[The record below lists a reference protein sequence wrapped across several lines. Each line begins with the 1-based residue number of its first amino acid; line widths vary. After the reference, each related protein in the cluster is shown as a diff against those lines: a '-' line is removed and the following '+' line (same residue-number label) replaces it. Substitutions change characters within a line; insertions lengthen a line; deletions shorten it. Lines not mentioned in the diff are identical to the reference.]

1 MSNDKIE
8 SPNGEERRGEMK
20 KLLLIIVFVLATSIG
35 YSQEAY
41 IELLRSDVKT
51 KKVAIIT
58 EVIQFTNEEANAF
71 WPIYREYD
79 LELAKIG
86 DARIAL
92 IKDYAQHYETMTDE
106 KAKELV
112 QRALKLEGKRTK
124 LKRKYFRRFDKALSS
139 KTVAKFF
146 QLENQINL
154 LIDLQIASELPLIK

>member
-1 MSNDKIE
+1 
-8 SPNGEERRGEMK
+8 MK
-20 KLLLIIVFVLATSIG
+20 KLLLIIVFVLASSGG
-35 YSQEAY
+35 YAQEAY

-58 EVIQFTNEEANAF
+58 EVMQFTDEEAKAF
-71 WPIYREYD
+71 WSVYREYD
-79 LELAKIG
+79 FELTKIG
-86 DARIAL
+86 DGRLQL
-92 IKDYAQHYETMTDE
+92 IKDYAQNYETMTDE

-112 QRALKLEGKRTK
+112 DRALRLEGKRTK
-124 LKRKYFRRFDKALSS
+124 LKKKYFKKFDKVLPS

>member
-1 MSNDKIE
+1 MLNNKIE
-8 SPNGEERRGEMK
+8 RSNEAERRGKMK
-20 KLLLIIVFVLATSIG
+20 RLLFVIVFVLATTVG
-35 YSQEAY
+35 YAQDAY

-58 EVIQFTNEEANAF
+58 EVMQFTDEEARTF
-71 WPIYREYD
+71 WPVYREY
-79 LELAKIG
+79 EVEFAKIG

-92 IKDYAQHYETMTDE
+92 IKDYAQNYETMTDE

-112 QRALKLEGKRTK
+112 QKALKLEGRRTK
-124 LKRKYFRRFDKALSS
+124 LKRKYFRKFDRVLSS
-139 KTVAKFF
+139 KKVAKFF

>member
-1 MSNDKIE
+1 
-8 SPNGEERRGEMK
+8 MK
-20 KLLLIIVFVLATSIG
+20 RLLLVIVFVLATSIG
-35 YSQEAY
+35 YAQEAY

-58 EVIQFTNEEANAF
+58 EVMQFTSEEANAF
-71 WPIYREYD
+71 WPVYREYVF
-79 LELAKIG
+79 ELTKLG

-92 IKDYAQHYETMTDE
+92 IKDYPQHYKSMTDE
-106 KAKELV
+106 KAKELMKEV
-112 QRALKLEGKRTK
+112 FKLEGKRTK
-124 LKRKYFRRFDKALSS
+124 LKKRYFKKLDRVLAS